1 MLKLFVLPVLVVF
14 GPECVEGPILL
25 RDVRVVRVAKAIE
38 YLESEAQRTWGF
50 SKPTCRYP
58 MGWRDLHFSGLSAL
72 CVPTI

>member
-1 MLKLFVLPVLVVF
+1 MLKLLILLVPVAF
-14 GPECVEGPILL
+14 GPGCVERPIML
-25 RDVRVVRVAKAIE
+25 RGVGVVKVAKAIE
-38 YLESEAQRTWGF
+38 YLESEAQRTWGL